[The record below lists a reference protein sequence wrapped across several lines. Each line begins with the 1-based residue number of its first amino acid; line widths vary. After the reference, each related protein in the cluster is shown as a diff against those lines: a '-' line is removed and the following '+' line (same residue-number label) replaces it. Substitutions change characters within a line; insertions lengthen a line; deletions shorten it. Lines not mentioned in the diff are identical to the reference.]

1 MKLGGRQT
9 DLTAVQP
16 PGPHSMPWRCFLEG
30 IIYYTNGQS
39 SWASVRFHILC
50 LYRTWTVWRWFHP
63 GVNIN
68 RFQQLKTIYRVCRR
82 QLVHVWVAWKH
93 MVHTSQATVLPQDL
107 LSMHM
112 GSYLSVCGRSVLAHP
127 ERPKS
132 LDAQVPSGNRIYI
145 VPTHPLVHVQLCPD
159 SSLVMLWCLGN
170 NRTHA
175 CPVQTRSFC

>member
-16 PGPHSMPWRCFLEG
+16 PGPHSMPWRCFLH
-30 IIYYTNGQS
+30 ILHQWSVIMGQCAFS
-39 SWASVRFHILC
+39 HLC
-50 LYRTWTVWRWFHP
+50 LYRTWTIWRWFHP

-68 RFQQLKTIYRVCRR
+68 RFQQLKTMVVFRVCRR
-82 QLVHVWVAWKH
+82 QLVRVWVVWKR

-112 GSYLSVCGRSVLAHP
+112 GSYLSVCGRSVPEHP

-132 LDAQVPSGNRIYI
+132 LDAQVPSGNRICT
-145 VPTHPLVHVQLCPD
+145 VPAHPLVPLQLCPD
-159 SSLVMLWCLGN
+159 SSLVTLWCLGN

-175 CPVQTRSFC
+175 CSVQMRSFC

>member
-68 RFQQLKTIYRVCRR
+68 RFQQ
-82 QLVHVWVAWKH
+82 
-93 MVHTSQATVLPQDL
+93 HTAAQD
-107 LSMHM
+107 HIQ
-112 GSYLSVCGRSVLAHP
+112 G
-127 ERPKS
+127 
-132 LDAQVPSGNRIYI
+132 
-145 VPTHPLVHVQLCPD
+145 VQEAAGP
-159 SSLVMLWCLGN
+159 CLGGMEAHGAHITSHSPPTGLIIN
-170 NRTHA
+170 AHG
-175 CPVQTRSFC
+175 